1 LELTGQSNLVEPV
14 TLKNQG
20 KAPTIKRIHDT
31 KQRLLDVAFD
41 LIWDSSY
48 GSVSVDDICKGAG
61 VKKGSFYHFF
71 PTKADLAIAACRA
84 RWEAVKPVYDRMFA
98 AKIPPLDRIRAWCR
112 HVNSVQK
119 EKAKKFDHVCGCPY
133 ASMGAELATQD
144 DRIRA
149 SSEELIYSGRKYLRK
164 AIADAIQA
172 GVVTVSAAG
181 VAAQR
186 AYSMC
191 LGMIF
196 EAKVRNSLNAL
207 RNLEPTIMELLGAKG
222 GTTKSV
228 RPLRRSKTN
237 PQAR

>member
-1 LELTGQSNLVEPV
+1 VAS
-14 TLKNQG
+14 LKNPG
-20 KAPTIKRIHDT
+20 DPSFMKRIHDT
-31 KQRLLDVAFD
+31 KEKLLDVAFD

-61 VKKGSFYHFF
+61 VNKGSFYHFF
-71 PTKADLAIAACRA
+71 PTKANLAIAACRA
-84 RWEAVKPVYDRMFA
+84 RWEAVKPVFERMFA
-98 AKIPPLDRIRAWCR
+98 VEIPPLDRIRAWCR

-119 EKAKKFDHVCGCPY
+119 EKAKKFGHVCGCPY

-164 AIADAIQA
+164 AIADAMQA
-172 GVVTVSAAG
+172 GVVTVPDAS

-191 LGMIF
+191 LGMLF
-196 EAKVRNSLNAL
+196 EAKVQNSLGVL
-207 RNLEPTIMELLGAKG
+207 RKLELIILEMLGANAGPAK
-222 GTTKSV
+222 TV